1 MTPTVL
7 VPALL
12 VALAVAAALAP
23 PARPGWRRAGAD
35 RLVSRPR
42 ATSPP
47 EGSTAEMP
55 TFDGLSGPGPVA
67 AGGPRAGSSGPAAPS
82 VVVTGA
88 AAVGLGAGVAFLV
101 GSGIGLA
108 LGLVAVPVAWRW
120 LSRLEPAASRRR
132 REQLEADLPLLVDLL
147 AACLRAGRAPG
158 SALAAVTASL
168 EPGPLRDEVAMVV
181 ARLRLG
187 GDPLTTW
194 RALGGHPQLGP
205 LGRTVARALDGGA
218 SVADV
223 MGDLADDLRRSRR
236 ADVQA
241 RARSVGARAASP
253 LGLCLL
259 PAFVL
264 VGIVPVVAGSLGALL
279 QQ

>member
-1 MTPTVL
+1 MTSAVL

-12 VALAVAAALAP
+12 AALAVAAALAP
-23 PARPGWRRAGAD
+23 PTRPWGQRGEVGRSTARGSPVSASGAPADGPGATPVAGGGVRPG
-35 RLVSRPR
+35 SF
-42 ATSPP
+42 
-47 EGSTAEMP
+47 E
-55 TFDGLSGPGPVA
+55 
-67 AGGPRAGSSGPAAPS
+67 PAAPS
-82 VVVTGA
+82 ALVTGV
-88 AAVGLGAGVAFLV
+88 AAVGVGAGVAFLV

-108 LGLVAVPVAWRW
+108 LGLVAVPVAFRW
-120 LSRLEPAASRRR
+120 LARLEPVAARRR
-132 REQLEADLPLLVDLL
+132 REQLERDLPLLVDLL
-147 AACLRAGRAPG
+147 AACLRAGQAPG

-168 EPGPLRDEVAMVV
+168 EPGPLRSEAALVV

-187 GDPLTTW
+187 GDPLATW
-194 RALGGHPQLGP
+194 RILGAHPQLGP

-218 SVADV
+218 SVADA
-223 MGDLADDLRRSRR
+223 MGDLAEDLRRSRR

-241 RARSVGARAASP
+241 RARSVGARAAAP

-279 QQ
+279 QR

>member
-12 VALAVAAALAP
+12 LALAVTVALPP
-23 PARPGWRRAGAD
+23 PARPRWGRDAVR
-35 RLVSRPR
+35 
-42 ATSPP
+42 
-47 EGSTAEMP
+47 
-55 TFDGLSGPGPVA
+55 GPGA
-67 AGGPRAGSSGPAAPS
+67 RSAGTATRGSHPPSAPS
-82 VVVTGA
+82 APGAVVTGTA
-88 AAVGLGAGVAFLV
+88 ALGVGAGVAFLL
-101 GSGIGLA
+101 GSGTGLV
-108 LGLVAVPVAWRW
+108 LGVVAVPVAWRW
-120 LSRLEPAASRRR
+120 LARLEPGASRRR
-132 REQLEADLPLLVDLL
+132 REQLEEGLPLLVDLL
-147 AACLRAGRAPG
+147 AACLRAGQAPG

-168 EPGPLRDEVAMVV
+168 EPGPLRAESSRVV

-194 RALGGHPQLGP
+194 RALGAHPQLGP

-218 SVADV
+218 SVADA
-223 MGDLADDLRRSRR
+223 MGDLAEDLRRSRR
-236 ADVQA
+236 AAVQA
-241 RARSVGARAASP
+241 RARSVGARAAAP

-279 QQ
+279 QR